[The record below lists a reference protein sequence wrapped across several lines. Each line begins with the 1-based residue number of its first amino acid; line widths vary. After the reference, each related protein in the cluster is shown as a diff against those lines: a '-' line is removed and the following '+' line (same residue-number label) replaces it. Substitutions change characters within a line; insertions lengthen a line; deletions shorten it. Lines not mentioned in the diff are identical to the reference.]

1 MTHTPHATSQRQPA
15 APGTATHAHP
25 APHLSP
31 EPAQYGIGARISVH
45 PMTSDF
51 ADRILTALSETDP
64 RGLTIETD
72 DVSTF
77 LQGPESDLLAYTT
90 DLIARVAAGGVHTAA
105 HILFSRGCPGEI
117 TCELPGGAAWAP
129 DELPGLS
136 PAGVHAG
143 AHWSLYPL
151 DDDPAADHMAGIEA
165 AIEHARGRGVFSG
178 SEHFATRLDGDLADV
193 LSAVVGGW
201 LLVGRSTRHVT
212 SHVSLSLNSP
222 STPAAGSN
230 GETA

>member
-77 LQGPESDLLAYTT
+77 LHAPDSHPPACTPDLT
-90 DLIARVAAGGVHTAA
+90 ARGAAGGVDTAPPTP
-105 HILFSRGCPGEI
+105 FSRGCPGEN
-117 TCELPGGAAWAP
+117 TCELPGGAARAP

-151 DDDPAADHMAGIEA
+151 DDDPAADHM
-165 AIEHARGRGVFSG
+165 
-178 SEHFATRLDGDLADV
+178 
-193 LSAVVGGW
+193 
-201 LLVGRSTRHVT
+201 
-212 SHVSLSLNSP
+212 
-222 STPAAGSN
+222 
-230 GETA
+230 